1 MTEQKTKATY
11 IYDWIKEE
19 AAIDN
24 LNENIVVDKYGIQI
38 DWDVLEEYI
47 TDALLA
53 YEGGAR

>member
-1 MTEQKTKATY
+1 MKNKDDLIKY

-38 DWDVLEEYI
+38 DWDVLKEYLESAI
-47 TDALLA
+47 SA
-53 YEGGAR
+53 YDGGAR

>member
-1 MTEQKTKATY
+1 MKNKDDLIKY

-38 DWDVLEEYI
+38 D
-47 TDALLA
+47 
-53 YEGGAR
+53 